1 MEEHLNEIEKE
12 ILQNGL
18 KKTFTGSLEQ
28 VTNEMTS
35 FFMTNRLGISVQEK
49 VILIIKCDESKEVTM
64 DDIGLISDTIQD
76 GMNNKASIIMH
87 IDDEPFSENNG
98 FELSLYYLL
107 EK

>member
-1 MEEHLNEIEKE
+1 MEEHFNEIEKE

-18 KKTFTGSLEQ
+18 KKTFTGGLEH
-28 VTNEMTS
+28 VINEMSS
-35 FFMTNRLGISVQEK
+35 FFMTNRLDISIQEK

-76 GMNNKASIIMH
+76 GMYNKASIIMH
-87 IDDEPFSENNG
+87 IDDEIFSENNG

>member
-1 MEEHLNEIEKE
+1 MEEHFNEIEKE
-12 ILQNGL
+12 ILQKGI
-18 KKTFTGSLEQ
+18 KKTFTGSSEH

-35 FFMTNRLGISVQEK
+35 FFRTNGLGISIQEK

-76 GMNNKASIIMH
+76 GMNNKASIVMH

-107 EK
+107 EE